1 MAAHP
6 MTRLTRRHLLTMTA
20 AAALLPTRTQAAAG
34 EAGTVRESNV
44 LASKLLGHPVGYGL
58 YLPPGYDRD
67 TRRYPAL
74 YLLHGAG
81 DGQPADWFRMAGV
94 DLLLD
99 RLILAGEIP
108 PLIAVAPDGRRGG
121 NDPRATYF
129 LNDADGRYRWADMFL
144 DEFIPQVED
153 RHRATGEARAR
164 LLLGISMGG
173 FAAVLHLLRR
183 PDLFGGA
190 SGLSAAFRTPD
201 QFAAMKQEDYDLRF
215 GGAFG
220 PGLAGAARLNEAWA
234 RADIP
239 SLLGRAD
246 AGPFARWPRLHLT
259 LAADDPFFAG
269 NAAVH
274 LALNDAGIRH
284 RFTVAEGRHDWVFWR
299 QALPE
304 ALRHAGAVMTRQ
316 YGE

>member
-1 MAAHP
+1 
-6 MTRLTRRHLLTMTA
+6 MTQVTRRQLFRMTA
-20 AAALLPTRTQAAAG
+20 AAALATPAIGAAAQL
-34 EAGTVRESNV
+34 AGTVRESN
-44 LASKLLGHPVGYGL
+44 LIPSKLLGHPVEYAL

-67 TRRYPAL
+67 SRRYPVL

-81 DGQPADWFRMAGV
+81 DGQPADWFRMAGL

-108 PLIAVAPDGRRGG
+108 PLIAVAPDGRRAQG
-121 NDPRATYF
+121 DPRATYF
-129 LNDADGRYRWADMFL
+129 LNDADGRYPWADMFL
-144 DEFIPQVED
+144 SELIPQVEG
-153 RHRATGEARAR
+153 RHRATGEARTR
-164 LLLGISMGG
+164 LLMGISMGG
-173 FAAVLHLLRR
+173 FAAVLHLLRH

-190 SGLSAAFRTPD
+190 SALSAAFRTPE

-220 PGLAGAARLNEAWA
+220 SGLAGEARLNEAWA
-234 RADIP
+234 SADIP
-239 SLLGRAD
+239 TLLGQVEAAR
-246 AGPFARWPRLHLT
+246 FARWPRLY
-259 LAADDPFFAG
+259 LALASDDPFFAG

-284 RFTVAEGRHDWVFWR
+284 RFIVAEGRHDWVFWR

-304 ALRHAGAVMTRQ
+304 AVRHVGAVMTRQ